1 MKTSIVDRALSQTES
16 TPHQLKGLRRRWRR
30 AAQRTLLGLSSALYL
45 STCQAPVVD
54 LEYNRQTF
62 VSDWRDE
69 VIYQIVVDRFYDGD
83 PNNNYNVDL
92 RREAAY
98 HGGDWQGIIDQL
110 DYIEDLG
117 VTALWISPVVRNV
130 ESDAGF
136 ASYHGYWTQSFIDP
150 NQHFGDLAT
159 LQRMVDACHK
169 RGIKVILDVV
179 TNHIGQLFYYDI
191 NRNGQPDI
199 VLFGGGGPGSGSQ
212 NADQGSEL
220 RRASEWDP
228 EFDSRGVQAFTAL
241 GENGLAPLEWMEDPA
256 LNRVP
261 PEPPEFHNPD
271 WYQRKGRVTVWEDES
286 AASYSYRRQQEIEGD
301 FPGGLKDL
309 ATHKPEVRAKL
320 TEVFAYWIQAVGFD
334 GFRIDTLKH
343 QEPEFFD
350 VFAPAIREYAA
361 GLGKDNFLMFGEA
374 FDGNDELLGSYTH
387 GEGVDSVFYFSAYYR
402 VMMNVF
408 AYGGD
413 PAEALRLLEERSAPI
428 AQPELV
434 EETASRLCKL
444 SCEGDCSPESLSACV
459 DELKA
464 NGIKRYSDQPKERGP
479 VDVLGQPLSSQQL
492 LISFID
498 NHDVPRFLYSAT
510 PSLSPADSEAQR
522 VAKRALGHARLRS
535 ALAYQMTMDGV
546 PCVYYG
552 TEQNFSGGP
561 DPSNREDMWRSG
573 FARDGRTYSYLK
585 ALIKT
590 RKEQRALR
598 QGAVI
603 PRWGRDAEASG
614 GAKLLAYERVVDDE
628 RALVV
633 INSSDPQAGEEEAQ
647 SPAPIGRTQEE
658 SGEGME
664 VGFPPGSTLIDVL
677 NGGEERFTVSAEGRV
692 VVGVPARAT
701 RVLVLAP

>member
-1 MKTSIVDRALSQTES
+1 MTMKMTMKAIIKMSATSQSAAYQPLLRSLTAL
-16 TPHQLKGLRRRWRR
+16 G
-30 AAQRTLLGLSSALYL
+30 ALLTL
-45 STCQAPVVD
+45 STCQAPTVD

-69 VIYQIVVDRFYDGD
+69 VIYQVVIDRFYDGD

-92 RREAAY
+92 QREAAY
-98 HGGDWQGIIDQL
+98 HGGDWQGVIDKL
-110 DYIEDLG
+110 DYLEDLG
-117 VTALWISPVVRNV
+117 VTALWISPVLRNV
-130 ESDAGF
+130 EEDAGF

-150 NQHFGDLAT
+150 NQHFGDMAT
-159 LQRMVDACHK
+159 LQRMVDACHR

-199 VLFGGGGPGSGSQ
+199 VFFGGGGPGSGSQ
-212 NADQGSEL
+212 NEDQGSGL

-241 GENGLAPLEWMEDPA
+241 GENGLAPLEWVEDPG
-256 LNRVP
+256 LNRIP
-261 PEPPEFHNPD
+261 PEPPAFHNPD

-309 ATHKPEVRAKL
+309 ATHKPEVREKL
-320 TEVFAYWIQAVGFD
+320 AEVFAYWIQAVGFD

-350 VFAPAIREYAA
+350 VFSPAIRRYAQ
-361 GLGKDNFLMFGEA
+361 GLGKKNFLMFGEA

-413 PAEALRLLEERSAPI
+413 PAEVIRLLEERGAPLS
-428 AQPELV
+428 QPELLD
-434 EETASRLCKL
+434 ETVSRLCAL
-444 SCEGDCSPESLSACV
+444 RCATEACDGGVEACETALRNEGVP
-459 DELKA
+459 
-464 NGIKRYSDQPKERGP
+464 RYSDKPKELGP
-479 VDVLGQPLSSQQL
+479 TDVLGAPLTSRQL
-492 LISFID
+492 LINFID

-510 PSLSPADSEAQR
+510 PERGVGDSEAER
-522 VAKRALGHARLRS
+522 SAKRALGRARLRS
-535 ALAYQMTMDGV
+535 ALAYQMTMDGI

-552 TEQNFSGGP
+552 TEQNFEGGP

-573 FARDGRTYSYLK
+573 FAQDGRTYRYLK

-590 RKEQRALR
+590 RKSLSALR
-598 QGAVI
+598 HGEVI
-603 PRWGRDAEASG
+603 PRLGLNLEASG
-614 GAKLLAYERVVDDE
+614 GAKLLAFERVTAE
-628 RALVV
+628 GRALVV
-633 INSSDPQAGEEEAQ
+633 MNTSDPVAGEEDAQ
-647 SPAPIGRTQEE
+647 SPAPLGWTREE

-664 VGFPPGSTLIDVL
+664 VGFPPGSVLVDVL
-677 NGGEERFTVSAEGRV
+677 NGGEERFTVDGEGRV
-692 VVGVPARAT
+692 EVSVPARAT
-701 RVLVLAP
+701 RVLTLASP